1 MSMKITESI
10 LQEDSPGFLSYCPK
24 TWTRYL
30 TVMKTIVALSE
41 SEKYAMEQVEDM
53 IKSRK
58 AALYSLVALFSRVGG
73 SKLGIK
79 AARLSGL
86 LDQSILQLAD
96 ATTLNSDILAR
107 FKREEAYGDGVV
119 LEWFF
124 LISKEIFD
132 PKRKLFTVSPDDC
145 RRYRPNHASF
155 VDEDYLKKFK
165 FAGLIIDLAY
175 LLSQFIWKVGA
186 LGSGKKS
193 HSLMR

>member
-1 MSMKITESI
+1 MDITESI

-41 SEKYAMEQVEDM
+41 SEKCVMEQVEDM
-53 IKSRK
+53 IKSTK
-58 AALYSLVALFSRVGG
+58 A
-73 SKLGIK
+73 
-79 AARLSGL
+79 
-86 LDQSILQLAD
+86 LAD

-107 FKREEAYGDGVV
+107 FKREEAYED
-119 LEWFF
+119 
-124 LISKEIFD
+124 I
-132 PKRKLFTVSPDDC
+132 
-145 RRYRPNHASF
+145 RPNHASF

-175 LLSQFIWKVGA
+175 FLSQFSWKVGP

-193 HSLMR
+193 HSLKV

>member
-1 MSMKITESI
+1 MSIDITESI

-41 SEKYAMEQVEDM
+41 SEKCVMEQVEDM

-58 AALYSLVALFSRVGG
+58 AALYSLVALFSR
-73 SKLGIK
+73 
-79 AARLSGL
+79 
-86 LDQSILQLAD
+86 LAD

-107 FKREEAYGDGVV
+107 FKREEAYESCSLYLLTTAED
-119 LEWFF
+119 
-124 LISKEIFD
+124 I
-132 PKRKLFTVSPDDC
+132 
-145 RRYRPNHASF
+145 RPNHASF

-175 LLSQFIWKVGA
+175 FLSQFSWKVGP

-193 HSLMR
+193 HSLKV